1 MEEPPRKTLSLG
13 EYLVEPGPRKVT
25 REGEPVRLSKL
36 PFQVLLYLIE
46 HRDRVV
52 TRAELIERFWDGKDV
67 YDDTLHK
74 CIGAIRRA
82 LDDSSSTPRFV
93 ETRHREGYRF
103 IGPVEEIAPL
113 SGPVEVEVETTRG
126 VELLIEEEESG
137 EVARPERH
145 ALSSP
150 APARRRGVVRAAS
163 LALVLASVAVAVVLL
178 LDRPAGPVQTAPL
191 PPAPDAV
198 RSIAVL
204 PLENLSGDPNE
215 EFLSDGLTESLI
227 NDLSRVNNL
236 KVISRRSAF
245 VFKGTHTDAR
255 EVGQRLGVAAV
266 LEGSVRRSGETMRID
281 VRLVSTE
288 DGRVLWASDADER
301 LTGDLVNVQDALS
314 CRVASEL
321 RVRLCGEG
329 QEVSKRYIRNV
340 DAYRAYLKGRYHWN
354 RRTTADMRKAVEYF
368 EEAIAIE
375 PDYALAYAGLA
386 ETYAIMEANGNVP
399 PGSVA
404 AKGEASARRALELDE
419 SLASAWA
426 ARGLLRCGAYD
437 WTEGERYLKRALELS
452 PSYAPARQ
460 WYANAIF
467 LYRGRFEEAEAEL
480 RRAWEN
486 DPLSYPIAAN
496 LAEMYYYWR
505 RYDRAIEQA
514 NAAVE
519 INSGPGNAYWTMA
532 QSYRSLGRT
541 KEALEVSRRC
551 GSPNAIAWLAA
562 YTSDRPDDARRHADK
577 IATSAQAVENP
588 LSIASNYAWIGDRD
602 ATMRWLERSYEARQA
617 DLPVVLIAP
626 EFDFLRSDPGF
637 LDLVRRMGLA

>member
-13 EYLVEPGPRKVT
+13 EYLVEPDARKLS
-25 REGEPVRLSKL
+25 REGESVRLSKL
-36 PFQVLLYLIE
+36 PFQVLLHLIE

-52 TRAELIERFWDGKDV
+52 TRAELIERFWEGKDV

-74 CIGAIRRA
+74 CIGAIRKA
-82 LDDSSSTPRFV
+82 LGDSSTTPRFV

-103 IGPVEEIAPL
+103 IGPVEEISSL

-126 VELLIEEEESG
+126 VELLIEEEESD
-137 EVARPERH
+137 EAARPARH
-145 ALSSP
+145 TLS
-150 APARRRGVVRAAS
+150 APARARGLSVVRTAT
-163 LALVLASVAVAVVLL
+163 LALAVVSVVVAGLVLL
-178 LDRPAGPVQTAPL
+178 GRPAGPAKTAAL
-191 PPAPDAV
+191 PPAPAAV

-245 VFKGTHTDAR
+245 AFKGAHADAR
-255 EVGQRLGVAAV
+255 EVGQKLGVAAV
-266 LEGSVRRSGETMRID
+266 LEGSVRRSGETMRIE

-301 LTGDLVNVQDALS
+301 LTGDLVHVQDALS

-321 RVRLCGEG
+321 QVHLCGEG
-329 QEVSKRYIRNV
+329 QQVAKRYIRSV

-354 RRTTADMRKAVEYF
+354 RRSVPDMWKAVELF
-368 EEAIAIE
+368 EEAIAME

-386 ETYAIMEANGNVP
+386 ETYAIMEVNGNVP

-404 AKGEASARRALELDE
+404 AKGEASARRAIELDE

-426 ARGLLRCGAYD
+426 ALGLLRCGAYD
-437 WTEGERYLKRALELS
+437 WTEGARYLERALELN

-460 WYANAIF
+460 SYANSIL

-496 LAEMYYYWR
+496 LAEMYYYSR

-514 NAAVE
+514 RAAVE
-519 INSGPGNAYWTMA
+519 INPGPGNAFWTMA
-532 QSYRSLGRT
+532 QSYRALGRND
-541 KEALEVSRRC
+541 EALEAGRRC
-551 GSPNAIAWLAA
+551 GFPDALSWLTA
-562 YTSDRPDDARRHADK
+562 YTSGMQDARRHADK
-577 IATSAQAVENP
+577 IASARQGVDNP
-588 LSIASNYAWIGDRD
+588 LLTASHYGWLGDRD

-617 DLPVVLIAP
+617 DLPVVMVAP
-626 EFDFLRSDPGF
+626 EFDFLRSDPRF
-637 LDLVRRMGLA
+637 LDLTRRLGLA